1 MDAQHVAARA
11 FAWGGALLFA
21 AALAYFL
28 FSYAVTFGEI
38 TSNTAGSSALRV
50 IATDVALFSAFALHH
65 SIFARIPVREFVRR
79 IVPPQL
85 ERSVYVWAASLMLI
99 GVCYWWQAVPGI
111 AWQVPRP
118 WSWAMLA
125 VQVAGIWLTL
135 RSAAVIDGL
144 ELAGVRQRSTPN
156 YQLPTSKSLQERNP
170 ANPGWELEV
179 GRWEF
184 RTEGPYGW
192 VRHPI
197 YLGWILVVF
206 ALGTMTMTRL
216 VFAAVSSVYLLAA
229 IPFEERTILAQAANY
244 RDYQRRVRWRLIP
257 GIY

>member
-1 MDAQHVAARA
+1 M
-11 FAWGGALLFA
+11 
-21 AALAYFL
+21 
-28 FSYAVTFGEI
+28 
-38 TSNTAGSSALRV
+38 
-50 IATDVALFSAFALHH
+50 
-65 SIFARIPVREFVRR
+65 
-79 IVPPQL
+79 
-85 ERSVYVWAASLMLI
+85 
-99 GVCYWWQAVPGI
+99 
-111 AWQVPRP
+111 
-118 WSWAMLA
+118 
-125 VQVAGIWLTL
+125 
-135 RSAAVIDGL
+135 
-144 ELAGVRQRSTPN
+144 
-156 YQLPTSKSLQERNP
+156 
-170 ANPGWELEV
+170 EV

-216 VFAAVSSVYLLAA
+216 VFAVVSSLYLLAA